1 VIYTALQATDWAGV
15 ETALL
20 DAFHRSQAAARD
32 GEPVVFV
39 LSQADLLGQRSVPGA
54 ILANALLSA
63 MRTLAAEGHRAGAV
77 AVGEDADPEDLQ
89 HWIDA
94 LSAGRGV
101 TGELVHVHAAHVG
114 KLPT

>member
-1 VIYTALQATDWAGV
+1 MIYTAQAPADWAGV
-15 ETALL
+15 EAALL

-32 GEPVVFV
+32 GEPIVFV
-39 LSQADLLGQRSVPGA
+39 LNQADLLGQRSVPGA

-63 MRTLAAEGHRAGAV
+63 MRTLAAEGHNANAV
-77 AVGEDADPEDLQ
+77 AVGDDADPADLQ
-89 HWIDA
+89 HWLDT
-94 LSAGRGV
+94 LCGGRGV

>member
-1 VIYTALQATDWAGV
+1 MIFTAPQPADWAGV

-20 DAFHRSQAAARD
+20 DAFHRSQQAARD
-32 GEPVVFV
+32 EEPMVFV
-39 LSQADLLGQRSVPGA
+39 LSQADLLGQGTAPGA

-63 MRTLAAEGHRAGAV
+63 VRTLAAEGHAANAV
-77 AVGEDADPEDLQ
+77 AVGEDADATDLQ
-89 HWIDA
+89 HWIDQ

-101 TGELVHVHAAHVG
+101 TGELVHVHAKHVG